1 MFCHAMRHRVWGG
14 EGRIG
19 GTAFFITKEAQGR
32 RFMNTITAILS
43 IFAASAA
50 ITLAITALANA

>member
-1 MFCHAMRHRVWGG
+1 MSGAG
-14 EGRIG
+14 IG
-19 GTAFFITKEAQGR
+19 QSAFFIVKEALGR
-32 RFMNTITAILS
+32 RLMNTITAILS

>member
-1 MFCHAMRHRVWGG
+1 
-14 EGRIG
+14 
-19 GTAFFITKEAQGR
+19 
-32 RFMNTITAILS
+32 MNAITAILS

>member
-1 MFCHAMRHRVWGG
+1 M
-14 EGRIG
+14 E
-19 GTAFFITKEAQGR
+19 EAQGR
-32 RFMNTITAILS
+32 RLMNTITAILS